1 MLKDKQLKQVVKQ
14 LKGASKMHAQQAK
27 KVQAHIDAM
36 KKPKMQNKKKY
47 GEYLTKHGL
56 KPYEFEYRDYL
67 AKAKKDSLKNKV
79 DTVHYKDVKGQY
91 YELIRKGGKKQSEKK
106 VETDYAKKKIAE
118 RIAKINA
125 EYNKP
130 KMLRNKRKNYC

>member
-1 MLKDKQLKQVVKQ
+1 MLKDKELKQVVKE
-14 LKGASKMHAQQAK
+14 LKGASKMHAKQAK
-27 KVQAHIDAM
+27 KVQNHIDAM

-67 AKAKKDSLKNKV
+67 NKAKQDSLKNKV

-91 YELIRKGGKKQSEKK
+91 YELIRKGGKKQSERK

-130 KMLRNKRKNYC
+130 KMLKNKFKNYC